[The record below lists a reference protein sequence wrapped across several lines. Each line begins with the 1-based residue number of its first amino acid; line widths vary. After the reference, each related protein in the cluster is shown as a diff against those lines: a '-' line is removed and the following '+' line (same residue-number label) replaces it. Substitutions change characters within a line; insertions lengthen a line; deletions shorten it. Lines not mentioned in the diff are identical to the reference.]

1 MTLQGKDIVMGITGG
16 IAAYKGAELVRE
28 LVKRGAQVQVI
39 MTRSAR
45 EFITPLTLQ
54 TLSGNVVTTELF
66 KLYEEKE
73 IGHISLAQRAQ
84 VLLIAPA
91 TANIIGKIA
100 HGIADDILSTVAM
113 ATKSPILMAPAM
125 NEAMWENAIVQDN
138 IAALKKRGCHF
149 IDPGWGD
156 LACGTRGKGRMA
168 ELADIIDEL
177 EALLSVKDFTGKKVL
192 VTAGPTREKIDPVRF
207 ISNPSSGKMG
217 FAIARAFR
225 LRGAQV
231 TLVSG
236 PASITPPRAV
246 RCVPVESA
254 EEMHAAVVKYAAD
267 AAIIVK
273 AAAVGD
279 YRPRNAA
286 AKKLKK
292 TDAALDLKLE
302 RTRDILAELG
312 QKKGRKIL
320 VGFAAETDNVK
331 TNAVE
336 KLKNKNLDL
345 MVANDVSKQG
355 IGFGADM
362 NEVQLIFRDGRV
374 ETLSAQPK
382 DEIAHAILDAIL
394 SLTKDRKAKTKP

>member
-1 MTLQGKDIVMGITGG
+1 MTLQGKEIVLGITGG
-16 IAAYKGAELVRE
+16 IAAYKAAELVRE
-28 LVKRGAQVQVI
+28 LVKRGAGVQVI

-45 EFITPLTLQ
+45 EFIAPLTLQ
-54 TLSGNVVTTELF
+54 ALSGNVVTTDLF

-100 HGIADDILSTVAM
+100 HGLADDILSAVVM
-113 ATKSPILMAPAM
+113 ATKAPVLLAPAM
-125 NEAMWENAIVQDN
+125 NEAMWDNPVVQEN
-138 IAALKKRGCHF
+138 IAALKKRGCQF

-168 ELADIIDEL
+168 DPADIIDEL
-177 EALLSVKDFTGKKVL
+177 ETLLSEKDFSGKKVL

-217 FAIARAFR
+217 YAIARAFR

-236 PASITPPRAV
+236 PTSITPPRAV
-246 RCVPVESA
+246 RFVPVESA
-254 EEMHAAVVKYAAD
+254 EQMRAAVAQYAAD
-267 AAIIVK
+267 VSIVVK

-279 YRPRNAA
+279 YRPRTAA
-286 AKKLKK
+286 AQKIRK
-292 TDAALDLKLE
+292 TGAALDMKLE

-312 QKKGRKIL
+312 KKKGRKIL
-320 VGFAAETDNVK
+320 VGFAAETSNV
-331 TNAVE
+331 TAHAAA
-336 KLKNKNLDL
+336 KLKDKNLDL
-345 MVANDVSKQG
+345 IVANDVSKQG
-355 IGFGADM
+355 VGFGSDM
-362 NEVQLIFRDGRV
+362 NEVQLLFRDGRV
-374 ETLSAQPK
+374 ETLSARPK
-382 DEIAHAILDAIL
+382 EEIAHAILDRIL
-394 SLTKDRKAKTKP
+394 SLTKGRRAR

>member
-1 MTLQGKDIVMGITGG
+1 MMQGKEIVLGITGG
-16 IAAYKGAELVRE
+16 IAAYKSAELVRE
-28 LVKRGAQVQVI
+28 LVKRGARVHVI

-54 TLSGNVVTTELF
+54 TLSGNAVFTELF
-66 KLYEEKE
+66 KLYEERE

-100 HGIADDILSTVAM
+100 GGIADDVLSTVVM
-113 ATKSPILMAPAM
+113 AAKAPVLMAPAM
-125 NEAMWENAIVQDN
+125 NEAMWDNPVVQDN
-138 IAALKKRGCHF
+138 IKALQKRGCRF

-156 LACGTRGKGRMA
+156 LACGTQGKGRMA
-168 ELADIIDEL
+168 DLADIIDEL
-177 EALLSVKDFTGKKVL
+177 EALLSVQDFAGKKVL
-192 VTAGPTREKIDPVRF
+192 VTAGPTRERLDPVRF

-217 FAIARAFR
+217 YAIARAFR

-246 RCVPVESA
+246 RFIPVESA
-254 EEMHAAVVKYAAD
+254 EEMRTAVGKYFKD
-267 AAIIVK
+267 ASIVVK

-279 YRPRNAA
+279 YRPEKAA
-286 AKKLKK
+286 AQKIKK
-292 TDAALDLKLE
+292 TGAALDLKLE

-312 QKKGRKIL
+312 KKKGQKIL
-320 VGFAAETDNVK
+320 VGFAAETGNVK
-331 TNAVE
+331 AHAVE
-336 KLKNKNLDL
+336 KLKEKNLDL
-345 MVANDVSKQG
+345 IVANDVSKQG
-355 IGFGADM
+355 IGFGSDV

-374 ETLSAQPK
+374 ETLTSRPK
-382 DEIAHAILDAIL
+382 DEIAHAILDRIL
-394 SLTKDRKAKTKP
+394 SLTKKDSKKTKH